1 MSLAPKRRASR
12 KPAPKEGLDSAGTPG
27 RAFVRTSMKKLF
39 LLILVI
45 SLSVHTLAAQ
55 SLVAQLSNLLKPTAP
70 AASATSSSDPLGR
83 TTPSGTVLGFLQ
95 VTQDGNEKLAADYLQ
110 MSSARRLS
118 QGPDMAGKLKVL
130 MDRTFVGSIRRIST
144 RPDGDP
150 EFGTA
155 DQQTV
160 GVFSTRDADV
170 PVVLVRVTDPS
181 AGKIWFFSADT
192 LSKVPELYDNVE
204 AHQVENKLPQSLVR
218 NVFLGMPLW
227 QWLAL
232 LLAIP
237 IAIAIG
243 SAIVLLLAIPR
254 QLWLKFRNRPD
265 LHSYSRMS
273 KPLLVSFSALAH
285 RVMAAY
291 LGLPLL
297 PRVYYY
303 RTIAVVISLGV
314 FWFLLRVASLTM
326 QRLRIHAI
334 SSGRIGTGTLVVLAD
349 RLLRA
354 LIVITAL
361 LSILAI
367 VGFNLTTVL
376 AGLGIGGLAIAFAA
390 QKTLE
395 NLFGG
400 ISVLADDVIRVGDYC
415 RFADRTGTVED
426 IGLRSTRV
434 RTDARTQLSIPNGT
448 LATMSIE
455 NFTRRDKI
463 QFAPVLAIR
472 CETSA
477 DQLRY
482 LLAEIRR
489 MLYAHPR
496 VESGSATIRFASF
509 DASSLRIEISSYV
522 LTRDSNEF
530 IAIREDLLLRIM
542 DIVEDSGTGIAFPS
556 QTLYFSRDSGLDKE
570 KAAAAEQQVQHWRDQ
585 HQLPFPDFAP
595 ADMATFRDT
604 IAYPPP
610 ESAIGDDKRRP

>member
-1 MSLAPKRRASR
+1 
-12 KPAPKEGLDSAGTPG
+12 
-27 RAFVRTSMKKLF
+27 MKKLF
-39 LLILVI
+39 PLLLAL
-45 SLSVHTLAAQ
+45 SLSAHTLAAQ

-610 ESAIGDDKRRP
+610 ESAIGDDKRHP